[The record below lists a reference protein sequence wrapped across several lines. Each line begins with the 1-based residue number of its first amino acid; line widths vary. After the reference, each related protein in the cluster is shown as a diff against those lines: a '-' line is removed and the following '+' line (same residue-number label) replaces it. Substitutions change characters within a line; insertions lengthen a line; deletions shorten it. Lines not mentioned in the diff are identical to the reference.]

1 MFNLDLLARW
11 LIIIGA
17 VILALGVTVWLL
29 SKIPGIDQFPGT
41 IRIAGSGFTCV
52 VPLLASIL
60 ISLVLTLVLNVII
73 RLINK

>member
-11 LIIIGA
+11 LVIG
-17 VILALGVTVWLL
+17 GVTVLILGAIIWLL

-52 VPLLASIL
+52 IPILASIVL
-60 ISLVLTLVLNVII
+60 SIVLTIVLNVII